1 MSRENIENIKLK
13 KKNKKNCMSQP
24 GLTCKSVSQVMRLG

>member
-1 MSRENIENIKLK
+1 MSRKNIENIKL